1 MRFAAGFLAAFVLW
15 TAAVCAVNVQAI
27 GPQGSAVGLAGFNRF
42 VHGVTGVHM
51 PLYVLTDALSLIPA
65 GVCVGFGILGL
76 VQWIQRGSI
85 LKVDRSIL
93 ALGGFYLAVMAV
105 YLLFEC
111 VVVNSRPVLIDG
123 RLEASYPSSTTVLVL
138 CVMGTALIQLK
149 ARMKKSALRR
159 RISCAAIA
167 FMVLMV
173 AGRLIS
179 GVHWASDVIGGVLL
193 SAGLVAA
200 YDGVICRIEE

>member
-1 MRFAAGFLAAFVLW
+1 
-15 TAAVCAVNVQAI
+15 
-27 GPQGSAVGLAGFNRF
+27 
-42 VHGVTGVHM
+42 M